1 MIWVARHA
9 GASALWSA
17 PVNETHTRPGRR
29 RLPPLHAARAFEAC
43 ARLGSTTAAA
53 AELGVT
59 HGAVSKQVA
68 ALEAWLGVNLFDR
81 RGARLIPTPGG
92 ARYAAALRRSFDGME
107 AATRAVLPAGAAGAP
122 VVRVSTTASFAAL
135 WLVPRLPAFRA
146 RHPGIEVWVS
156 ETRTL
161 VEVGPEGEADVALR
175 LGRGAWPGVRAEALM
190 SDDLIPVCAPA
201 LAARLRRPADLS
213 RVTLLHDEDPRPTW
227 SDWLE
232 AAGLGRPAWGER
244 GPRLGLDAW
253 LLQAA
258 VGGQGVAL
266 APRRLAAWF
275 LNDGALVQPF
285 GPALPLGP
293 TYWLVSPARA
303 AARVRAAD
311 RFARWVCEAAA
322 AE

>member
-9 GASALWSA
+9 GASALWSGI
-17 PVNETHTRPGRR
+17 VNETHTRSDRR

-68 ALEAWLGVNLFDR
+68 VLEAWLGVSLFDR
-81 RGARLIPTPGG
+81 RGARLIATPGG
-92 ARYAAALRRSFDGME
+92 ARYAAALKRSLDAIE
-107 AATRAVLPAGAAGAP
+107 AATRAVLPSGARAAH

-156 ETRTL
+156 ETRAL

-175 LGRGAWPGVRAEALM
+175 LGRGRWPGVRAEALM

-201 LAARLRRPADLS
+201 VAARLRRPADLS
-213 RVTLLHDEDPRPTW
+213 RVTLLHDEDPRATW
-227 SDWLE
+227 PDWLA

-244 GPRLGLDAW
+244 GPRLGIDVW

-258 VGGQGVAL
+258 VDGQGVAL
-266 APRRLAAWF
+266 SPRRLAARF
-275 LNDGALVQPF
+275 LHEGTLVQPF
-285 GPALPLGP
+285 GPALPLGR

-303 AARVRAAD
+303 AARGQAAD